1 MGLGPDP
8 NTFIEVEWIR
18 APYMTVAA
26 AISRGRCSFD
36 ADERGRA
43 VETIR
48 ETATERFVSY
58 HRMLEDDPRAFI
70 VLADQH
76 PAGTGSG
83 QTFVGRMAGI
93 EAAGV
98 RVDSG

>member
-1 MGLGPDP
+1 MEDDRHLRRRIGHDL
-8 NTFIEVEWIR
+8 TRRVAVFLER
-18 APYMTVAA
+18 A
-26 AISRGRCSFD
+26 IGQ
-36 ADERGRA
+36 GRA
-43 VETIR
+43 SYDVVSHLAAEAIR
-48 ETATERFVSY
+48 EAATERFVPY
-58 HRMLEDDPRAFI
+58 HRMLEDDPRTFI